1 MRSEPNPVQEERMI
15 HKLILGT
22 AGLGGQEYAGRT
34 VTREDAYAIMK
45 RAFDLGIYSFDTAP
59 SYGYA
64 EDLLTSAF
72 FSGCVQIYTKSNGP
86 VPLRKKMLKIKPKP
100 IVLWHNW
107 EMKEETDADLD
118 NNHGVSLYQDSL
130 LDAVSCGW
138 KLIECEW
145 NLLRQCPIPD
155 GITFIARS
163 VFGRGLA
170 KKSLI
175 AQEIANALDLDVHQL
190 FLQAALQHPK
200 IDHVIIGPQT
210 IEELEQC
217 VAWARKPLNFWQVL
231 DVADRKLT
239 DPRLYK

>member
-1 MRSEPNPVQEERMI
+1 MI

-34 VTREDAYAIMK
+34 VTREDAK
-45 RAFDLGIYSFDTAP
+45 RVINRAWELGLHNFDTAP
-59 SYGYA
+59 AYGFA
-64 EDLLTSAF
+64 EELLAEAF
-72 FSGCVQIYTKSNGP
+72 EFMGCAHIFTKDSERHQKHGRLSLMQP
-86 VPLRKKMLKIKPKP
+86 RPSI
-100 IVLWHNW
+100 LWHNW
-107 EMKEETDADLD
+107 TKYCGIEHSDQYVD
-118 NNHGVSLYQDSL
+118 GVSVYQDEIGNAL
-130 LDAVSCGW
+130 AEGYG
-138 KLIECEW
+138 LIECEW
-145 NLLRQCPIPD
+145 NLLRQCAIPD

-190 FLQAALQHPK
+190 FLQAALQHPR

-217 VAWARKPLNFWQVL
+217 VAWSRKPLNFWQVL